1 MWRDSVDSVWRRI
14 AAVLLPPRCVLCRG
28 SGQPPDHDLCAE
40 CEGGL
45 PTADPASV
53 RMDDGLSGPAL
64 DAPYRYD
71 FPVDLLVQALK
82 YDGALAN
89 ARVLGRLLAQHLRS
103 QPHAVDLIVPLPLH
117 VDRLRERGFNQS
129 YEIARIVSKDLAI
142 PVDPRALARVRNTA
156 AQVGLPRAARAA
168 NVRGAFQ
175 AAVNRVAGR
184 RIALLD
190 DVVTTG
196 STTRVAAEA
205 LRAAGAASVVV
216 WAVAHTD
223 V

>member
-1 MWRDSVDSVWRRI
+1 MP
-14 AAVLLPPRCVLCRG
+14 LPPHCVLCRG
-28 SGQPPDHDLCAE
+28 PGQPPDVDLCVA
-40 CEGGL
+40 CEAGL
-45 PTADPASV
+45 PTAELATLRLDAGP
-53 RMDDGLSGPAL
+53 PAL
-64 DAPYRYD
+64 GLEAPFRYD
-71 FPVDLLVQALK
+71 FPMDLLVQALK

-103 QPHAVDLIVPLPLH
+103 KPCAIDVIVPLPLH
-117 VDRLRERGFNQS
+117 RERLRDRGFNQS
-129 YEIARIVSKDLAI
+129 YEIARFVSNELSI
-142 PVDPRALARVRNTA
+142 PVDSRALARVRDTA

-168 NVRGAFQ
+168 NVRGAFETV
-175 AAVNRVAGR
+175 AGRVAGR

-196 STTRVAAEA
+196 STTRAAAHA

-223 V
+223 A